1 MASSSVHQQLKHV
14 RHLVERAARERS
26 AAGRARREAFQ
37 ELITLTHSSHSLL
50 KSYAAGHVH
59 VFFNDFPDL
68 EEDAINAVY
77 DLCEDQDSKVR
88 MDGYQAVTQVSSTQ
102 HKWVKRNADVLV
114 QLLQSDEPEEVA
126 VVKVALLKHLD
137 MDPPVTLGV
146 LCDQIVPPEEDLDDD
161 ERQTRE
167 RLRSLVLSFLAT
179 DAIGAI
185 QKHTDPPGSEA
196 EHVLVMQLI
205 LAITKLDTAEVDV
218 IVTDILLRLP
228 CYRDGS
234 RGDELLQVILD
245 KAAALLQNRSN
256 DPEQLKVALHYLS
269 LAQMATVDL
278 HATPAVK
285 LLQFYIGSLTR
296 KLVLQK
302 FLPKDRIRVISWIM
316 DALSASERETTQQI
330 TQLRRQVVDA
340 SSILLEVLFDSKL
353 YKDDL
358 WRAVKSILHAIH
370 TRKELENW
378 MLPPY
383 LMTSM
388 SKFLQVVSRGQT
400 QEAANDMQGLIRL
413 LAGEQPSSSQVP
425 SQEVKPTVKNGVT
438 PEWPAHLPQKPAMH
452 LPPLST
458 ELDFPMA
465 MSAITTPSSSMRDNA
480 SQNFRVLT
488 PASPKRSGISLEEVP
503 RPKRVKTSPRGQDA
517 PTPSLLSRIAD
528 AGDASSGGFLERSGK
543 KRKKRSEKEPSS
555 EPDRHP
561 SIGYSI
567 KGAASA
573 QRNGSGLES
582 SLLDR
587 MQREDR

>member
-1 MASSSVHQQLKHV
+1 MLS
-14 RHLVERAARERS
+14 
-26 AAGRARREAFQ
+26 
-37 ELITLTHSSHSLL
+37 I
-50 KSYAAGHVH
+50 
-59 VFFNDFPDL
+59 
-68 EEDAINAVY
+68 
-77 DLCEDQDSKVR
+77 
-88 MDGYQAVTQVSSTQ
+88 
-102 HKWVKRNADVLV
+102 
-114 QLLQSDEPEEVA
+114 DEPEEVA

-205 LAITKLDTAEVDV
+205 LVCMQSRTCVRVYSLTIGQAITKLDTAEVDV

-340 SSILLEVLFDSKL
+340 SSILLEVSPP
-353 YKDDL
+353 
-358 WRAVKSILHAIH
+358 HIH
-370 TRKELENW
+370 
-378 MLPPY
+378 
-383 LMTSM
+383 
-388 SKFLQVVSRGQT
+388 
-400 QEAANDMQGLIRL
+400 RL
-413 LAGEQPSSSQVP
+413 S
-425 SQEVKPTVKNGVT
+425 
-438 PEWPAHLPQKPAMH
+438 
-452 LPPLST
+452 
-458 ELDFPMA
+458 
-465 MSAITTPSSSMRDNA
+465 
-480 SQNFRVLT
+480 
-488 PASPKRSGISLEEVP
+488 
-503 RPKRVKTSPRGQDA
+503 
-517 PTPSLLSRIAD
+517 
-528 AGDASSGGFLERSGK
+528 
-543 KRKKRSEKEPSS
+543 
-555 EPDRHP
+555 
-561 SIGYSI
+561 
-567 KGAASA
+567 
-573 QRNGSGLES
+573 
-582 SLLDR
+582 
-587 MQREDR
+587 